1 MSLPRYALPED
12 DDFLEELFFE
22 EEEGDSTAP
31 AQFLLKLP
39 RSYSRRLASI
49 APAHTPYEF
58 TLPAPVIAP
67 STVATPKTQAPPFRL
82 IAMIAGAAVAIA
94 IVAGVGGALAQSS
107 GGPVGIAK
115 RAPKKIEHVI
125 RTPTRQSGV
134 AAVARVHAPVVTTHA
149 TPRPRAKRKH

>member
-39 RSYSRRLASI
+39 PSYSRRLASF
-49 APAHTPYEF
+49 APQTPGAF
-58 TLPAPVIAP
+58 ALPVPVVARAPE
-67 STVATPKTQAPPFRL
+67 KTQPPFRL

-94 IVAGVGGALAQSS
+94 VVAGVGGALAQSS

-115 RAPKKIEHVI
+115 HAPKKIEHVV

-134 AAVARVHAPVVTTHA
+134 AVARVQAHAVTTHA